1 MRTLL
6 RPFADVMSVV
16 AGGGWEGKPAL
27 ETFDHPFVKDV
38 LRLSWQAFHDTM
50 VGKDAAKTIRDPST
64 PEGARLEYP
73 PAGPLPSLAILAH
86 ILAKVC

>member
-6 RPFADVMSVV
+6 LPFADVMSV
-16 AGGGWEGKPAL
+16 ADGGWQGKPAS

-50 VGKDAAKTIRDPST
+50 VGKEEAKQIRDPST